1 MVHLNKNPSTIQTKG
16 STKMTSLLL
25 IDGAILIVGSFILGW
40 FHGENKPRTEGFLL
54 LIIQTASFPITF
66 KLLLV
71 MDSSRAVQTDLGLL
85 MQNALMVNLFVCL
98 SIAFVIFV
106 YFKPFWE
113 DLNYML
119 FRNN

>member
-1 MVHLNKNPSTIQTKG
+1 
-16 STKMTSLLL
+16 MTSLLL

-71 MDSSRAVQTDLGLL
+71 MDSSRAVQNDLGLL
-85 MQNALMVNLFVCL
+85 MQNTLMVNLFVCL